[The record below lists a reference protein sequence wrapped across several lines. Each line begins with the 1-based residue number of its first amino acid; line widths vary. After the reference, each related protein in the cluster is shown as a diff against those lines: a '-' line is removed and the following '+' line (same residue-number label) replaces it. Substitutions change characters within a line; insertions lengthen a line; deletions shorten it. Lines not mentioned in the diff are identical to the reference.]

1 MKNAA
6 AAILVAM
13 LIALALAAPGCRD
26 EQKHRASVEFYAK
39 GARSCLAYL
48 RRMLG
53 DKAIGTAGKDEP
65 ELQGVNPSAYGKLY
79 AIDKFDRAITGL
91 PARVDKQ
98 QPPRQA
104 ERKAAATKAVEL
116 WKRIKPKLAGMPL
129 EQATAKLDEI
139 EALLDE
145 VERD

>member
-1 MKNAA
+1 MTRARG
-6 AAILVAM
+6 
-13 LIALALAAPGCRD
+13 PGCRD
-26 EQKHRASVEFYAK
+26 EQKHRASVEFHAK

-53 DKAIGTAGKDEP
+53 GEAVGPAGKDET
-65 ELQGVNPSAYGKLY
+65 ELQGVNPSHCGKLY
-79 AIDKFDRAITGL
+79 AIDKFDRAVTGL

-104 ERKAAATKAVEL
+104 ERKAAAVKAVEL
-116 WKRIKPKLAGMPL
+116 WKQVRLALAGMPP
-129 EQATAKLDEI
+129 EQAAARLDEV